1 MYLKIKSWD
10 YLHIRADWA
19 DIQQP
24 VFRTERE
31 LHKKKKKNQLR
42 KLAKLKGCALFVA
55 LNSAQIDK
63 SLPIKEKRETKFQ
76 GIREA
81 SFHPHTHIASSGGSQ
96 RRLLHPSWKRRVGT
110 GRCGLPSTGNRSGQ
124 LDHT

>member
-31 LHKKKKKNQLR
+31 LHKKKKNKPTQ
-42 KLAKLKGCALFVA
+42 KAGKT
-55 LNSAQIDK
+55 
-63 SLPIKEKRETKFQ
+63 KRMC
-76 GIREA
+76 
-81 SFHPHTHIASSGGSQ
+81 SF
-96 RRLLHPSWKRRVGT
+96 
-110 GRCGLPSTGNRSGQ
+110 CCFE
-124 LDHT
+124 